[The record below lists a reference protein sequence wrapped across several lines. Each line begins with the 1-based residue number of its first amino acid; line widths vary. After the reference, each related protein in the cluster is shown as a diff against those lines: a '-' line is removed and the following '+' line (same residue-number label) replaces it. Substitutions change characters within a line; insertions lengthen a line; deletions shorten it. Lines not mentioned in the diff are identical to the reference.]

1 MFIQLNSLGE
11 TVGEVEGESAVIERR
26 FGRMDDAVVRRGED
40 DDIGG
45 IVIQALCERFDMV
58 RFDHLNGIS
67 VANLLARH
75 LAAEV
80 VEQFERVANTAVEF
94 ADFAER

>member
-26 FGRMDDAVVRRGED
+26 FGRMDDAVVRGRED

-45 IVIQALCERFDMV
+45 IVIQALRERLDMV

-67 VANLLARH
+67 VANFLACH

-80 VEQFERVANTAVEF
+80 VEQFERVANTAVKF

>member
-1 MFIQLNSLGE
+1 
-11 TVGEVEGESAVIERR
+11 
-26 FGRMDDAVVRRGED
+26 MDDAVVRRGED

-45 IVIQALCERFDMV
+45 IVIQALCERLDMV
-58 RFDHLNGIS
+58 RLNHLNGIS

-80 VEQFERVANTAVEF
+80 VELLERVANTAVEF
-94 ADFAER
+94 ADFAERRGERIASSLVLHGDESGTLEDFLGDGG

>member
-1 MFIQLNSLGE
+1 M
-11 TVGEVEGESAVIERR
+11 
-26 FGRMDDAVVRRGED
+26 VRRGED

-80 VEQFERVANTAVEF
+80 VELLQRVANTAVEF

>member
-11 TVGEVEGESAVIERR
+11 AVGEVEGESAVVECG
-26 FGRMDDAVVRRGED
+26 FGRVDDAVVRGRED

-58 RFDHLNGIS
+58 RLNHLNGIS
-67 VANLLARH
+67 VAALLARH
-75 LAAEV
+75 LATVV
-80 VEQFERVANTAVEF
+80 VELLEGVTDTAVKF
-94 ADFAER
+94 ADLAER